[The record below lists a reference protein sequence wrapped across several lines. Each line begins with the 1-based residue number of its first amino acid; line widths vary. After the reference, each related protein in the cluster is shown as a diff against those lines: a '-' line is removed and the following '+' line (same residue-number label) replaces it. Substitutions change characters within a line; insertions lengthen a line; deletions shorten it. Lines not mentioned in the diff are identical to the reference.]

1 MNCNKNG
8 RNDGQSRVPSHPF
21 FFLFI
26 KMDEQHIIH
35 LLKKINDVLLAV
47 INYIR
52 FIHLKWSK
60 KQASLFGFKKF
71 ILNKFYPKIFKKTPT
86 NPNRSISNLETI
98 FN

>member
-8 RNDGQSRVPSHPF
+8 RNDGQSRVPSPSF
-21 FFLFI
+21 LLLFI
-26 KMDEQHIIH
+26 KIDEQHIIN
-35 LLKKINDVLLAV
+35 LLKIINDVSPVV

-71 ILNKFYPKIFKKTPT
+71 ILNKFYPKKFKKTPT
-86 NPNRSISNLETI
+86 NPNRSISNLKTI